1 MPQKRLSQ
9 YFRELSFEQKMIAF
23 GGILAAISV
32 FMPWY
37 QDVDRFETG
46 FKFYGITGPLY
57 LVGLFFLA
65 TGLSILGTLFVNRI
79 KLRVENFGFKLVHF
93 YLACGG
99 FLLFLLILTNSVYF
113 HQNFGVNITA
123 KEFRF
128 GMVLAFIATGLILA
142 GGFFLR
148 RSRPKMTGADLFG
161 DEVSSSLLQTEKRP
175 HQTLENPTGR
185 EMHPQTSE
193 TVKRTSPEIDNAG
206 QGRIL

>member
-1 MPQKRLSQ
+1 MPQKRFFQ
-9 YFRELSFEQKMIAF
+9 YYRELSFEQKMIAF
-23 GGILAAISV
+23 GGLLAAISV

-37 QDVDRFETG
+37 QDIDRFETG

-79 KLRVENFGFKLVHF
+79 KARVENFGFKLAHF
-93 YLACGG
+93 YLVCGG

-128 GMVLAFIATGLILA
+128 GMVFAFFATGLILA

-148 RSRPKMTGADLFG
+148 RARPKLSGADLFG
-161 DEVSSSLLQTEKRP
+161 NEIFSSLLETEKRP
-175 HQTLENPTGR
+175 HQTLEKPAGR
-185 EMHPQTSE
+185 EARPQNSE
-193 TVKRTSPEIDNAG
+193 TVPRSSADIDNAG

>member
-23 GGILAAISV
+23 GGLLAVISV

-79 KLRVENFGFKLVHF
+79 KARVENFGFKLAHF

-148 RSRPKMTGADLFG
+148 KVRPKLTGADLFG
-161 DEVSSSLLQTEKRP
+161 NEISSSFLEMEKRS
-175 HQTLENPTGR
+175 HQALQKPTGR
-185 EMHPQTSE
+185 ETHPQTSE
-193 TVKRTSPEIDNAG
+193 TASKNPVDIDNAG
-206 QGRIL
+206 QGYIL